1 MQFEGEY
8 LPNNIKKGKFYEK
21 GDLVFEGEANE
32 YNCRI
37 NGYGK
42 EYWNNKL
49 VFKGT
54 YKNWK
59 KTGHLKEY
67 DTGGDFQPL
76 AFEGEIKDDIRNGKG
91 KEYINGQLKF
101 EGEFLDG
108 KRWNG
113 KIHNPN
119 DNSVYEIKNG
129 NGIIVD
135 YENEDCLFD
144 GELKDGERYNGKV
157 KEDYFEDSCHYNFE
171 GFYING
177 IKKGK
182 EYAEGEL
189 IYDGE
194 KEGDLY
200 NGKGA
205 EYYKGEKTFEGE
217 FRNGKK
223 WNGKGKSFEYN
234 EFGKKVVEY
243 EGEFL
248 EGKWHGKGR
257 EFDNGEEIFRGEY
270 KNGKRWTGKGK
281 EYKGTFEKKLIY
293 EGTYFEGKRMKGKGE
308 EYDDEGK
315 LIFKGK
321 YLEGKRWNGKGKEFD
336 NSGKVI
342 FDGEYV
348 NGKKKEEKKKKK

>member
-8 LPNNIKKGKFYEK
+8 LPNYIQKGKFYEK

-49 VFKGT
+49 VFEGT

-157 KEDYFEDSCHYNFE
+157 KEDYYEDSCHFNFE
-171 GFYING
+171 GVYING

-189 IYDGE
+189 IFDGE

-205 EYYKGEKTFEGE
+205 EYYKGEKAFEGE
-217 FRNGKK
+217 FLNGEK

-248 EGKWHGKGR
+248 EGKWHGKGK

-270 KNGKRWTGKGK
+270 KNGKRWT
-281 EYKGTFEKKLIY
+281 
-293 EGTYFEGKRMKGKGE
+293 
-308 EYDDEGK
+308 
-315 LIFKGK
+315 
-321 YLEGKRWNGKGKEFD
+321 
-336 NSGKVI
+336 
-342 FDGEYV
+342 
-348 NGKKKEEKKKKK
+348 